1 MADEKKGDVVPS
13 ETAGFDDAPQET
25 HIDVDGPAPSRPAGW
40 IYKNFRLGGMDL
52 WYASP
57 QVQLIMISFVC
68 FLCPGM
74 FNALSG
80 LGGGGLGREHHVV
93 QDNTNVALYATF
105 AGVGFF
111 AGTITN
117 RLGLRP
123 ALAIGGIGYCVY
135 SAAFLCFKHTEN
147 KGFVIF
153 SGALLGVCAGLLWCA
168 QGAIMMSY
176 PPEQNKGRYISVFW
190 IIFNLGGVIGSI
202 VSPNSY
208 FPITCPKRGSVTDLA
223 NNRSLLLNLYTARN
237 LAPLP
242 TVLTLPL
249 SSSCLSVLSSPSFSR
264 MPIRSSVR
272 MVARLS

>member
-1 MADEKKGDVVPS
+1 MADEKTGHVLPS
-13 ETAGFDDAPQET
+13 EVAGADAPQET
-25 HIDVDGPAPSRPAGW
+25 HFDVDGHASTRPRPSGW
-40 IYKNFRLGGMDL
+40 IYKNFRIGGMDL

-57 QVQLIMISFVC
+57 QIQLLMISFVC

-74 FNALSG
+74 FNALGG
-80 LGGGGLGREHHVV
+80 LGGGGLGREHHTV

-123 ALAIGGIGYCVY
+123 ALAIGGVGYCIY

-176 PPEQNKGRYISVFW
+176 PPEENKGRYISVFW

-202 VSPNSY
+202 VSPNLLH
-208 FPITCPKRGSVTDLA
+208 PISNPKRGSAWT
-223 NNRSLLLNLYTARN
+223 NFINIRSLLLNLYTAKN

-242 TVLTLPL
+242 TVPMLPL
-249 SSSCLSVLSSPSFSR
+249 SS
-264 MPIRSSVR
+264 
-272 MVARLS
+272 